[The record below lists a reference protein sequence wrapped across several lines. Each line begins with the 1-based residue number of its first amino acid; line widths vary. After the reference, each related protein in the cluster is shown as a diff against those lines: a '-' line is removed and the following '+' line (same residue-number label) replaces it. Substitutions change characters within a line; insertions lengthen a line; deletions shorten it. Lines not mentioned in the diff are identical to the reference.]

1 MSSIDE
7 VIMRE
12 VERWY
17 GSAGL
22 EVASMLKDFLQLY
35 HGHSFEKLTEEECTE
50 FLWDYYPL
58 RVLNASE
65 RSHTLAARVVYFIL
79 KFVEGSRDV
88 V

>member
-1 MSSIDE
+1 MSVMDD
-7 VIMRE
+7 VIMKE

-17 GSAGL
+17 GKRGL
-22 EVASMLKDFLQLY
+22 EVALMLKDFLQLY
-35 HGHSFEKLTEEECTE
+35 HGHSFEGLTENKCTE

>member
-1 MSSIDE
+1 MSTMDE
-7 VIMRE
+7 VIMKE

-17 GSAGL
+17 GKGGL

-35 HGHSFEKLTEEECTE
+35 HGHSFEGLEEKECTE

>member
-1 MSSIDE
+1 MDD
-7 VIMRE
+7 VIMKE

-17 GSAGL
+17 GKRGL
-22 EVASMLKDFLQLY
+22 EVALMLKDFLQLY
-35 HGHSFEKLTEEECTE
+35 HGHSFEGLTENKCTE

-58 RVLNASE
+58 WVLNASE